1 MKKIPTLYTK
11 NSKGRYQEYKIPDL
25 DISKTFYRK
34 INGKYE
40 PVSMLSYSPL
50 EEGVWV
56 VTRESSTIEH
66 IRGTYLRECFHLDK
80 AADIERFPL
89 SKMGHIKKVAERII
103 DELRLGNTDTRAR
116 QITNLSI
123 WLSGLSINTM
133 RRFNYGRF
141 TYWRRSRVKGS

>member
-40 PVSMLSYSPL
+40 PTNMLLYDSI

-56 VTRESSTIEH
+56 VTRQSSTVNI
-66 IRGTYLRECFHLDK
+66 IRADYLRESFHLDK

-103 DELRLGNTDTRAR
+103 DELRPGNTDTRVM
-116 QITNLSI
+116 TNNELVK
-123 WLSGLSINTM
+123 LVVGLVYKYNEE
-133 RRFNYGRF
+133 
-141 TYWRRSRVKGS
+141 V

>member
-1 MKKIPTLYTK
+1 MKKIPKLYTK

-56 VTRESSTIEH
+56 VTRGSSTMEH

-89 SKMGHIKKVAERII
+89 SKWGTSR
-103 DELRLGNTDTRAR
+103 RLQNAS
-116 QITNLSI
+116 LMS
-123 WLSGLSINTM
+123 
-133 RRFNYGRF
+133 
-141 TYWRRSRVKGS
+141 

>member
-1 MKKIPTLYTK
+1 MKKIPKLYTK

-40 PVSMLSYSPL
+40 PTNMLLYDSI

-56 VTRESSTIEH
+56 VTRQSSTVNI
-66 IRGTYLRECFHLDK
+66 ICADYLRESFHLDK

-89 SKMGHIKKVAERII
+89 SKIGHIKKVAERII
-103 DELRLGNTDTRAR
+103 NELRLGNTDNRVM
-116 QITNLSI
+116 TNHELVN
-123 WLSGLSINTM
+123 LVVGLVYKYNDE
-133 RRFNYGRF
+133 
-141 TYWRRSRVKGS
+141 V

>member
-1 MKKIPTLYTK
+1 MKKIPKMYTK

-40 PVSMLSYSPL
+40 PTNMLLYDSI

-56 VTRESSTIEH
+56 VTRQSSTVNI
-66 IRGTYLRECFHLDK
+66 IRADYLRESFHLDK

-89 SKMGHIKKVAERII
+89 SKMGHIQKVSERII
-103 DELRLGNTDTRAR
+103 DELRLGNTDTRVMK
-116 QITNLSI
+116 NNELVK
-123 WLSGLSINTM
+123 LVVGLVYKYNED
-133 RRFNYGRF
+133 
-141 TYWRRSRVKGS
+141 V

>member
-25 DISKTFYRK
+25 DISKTVYRK

-40 PVSMLSYSPL
+40 PTNMLLYDSI

-56 VTRESSTIEH
+56 VIRQSSTVNI
-66 IRGTYLRECFHLDK
+66 IRADYLRESFHLDK
-80 AADIERFPL
+80 AADIKRFPL

-103 DELRLGNTDTRAR
+103 DEVRLGNTDTTVM
-116 QITNLSI
+116 TNNELVK
-123 WLSGLSINTM
+123 LVVGLVYKYNEE
-133 RRFNYGRF
+133 
-141 TYWRRSRVKGS
+141 V

>member
-1 MKKIPTLYTK
+1 MKKIPKLYTK

-40 PVSMLSYSPL
+40 PTNMLLYDSL

-56 VTRESSTIEH
+56 VTRQSSTVNI
-66 IRGTYLRECFHLDK
+66 IRADYLRESFHLDK

-89 SKMGHIKKVAERII
+89 SKMGHIKKVTERII
-103 DELRLGNTDTRAR
+103 NELRLGNTDVRVM
-116 QITNLSI
+116 TNNELI
-123 WLSGLSINTM
+123 KLVVGLVYKYNEE
-133 RRFNYGRF
+133 
-141 TYWRRSRVKGS
+141 V

>member
-1 MKKIPTLYTK
+1 MKKIPKLYVK

-40 PVSMLSYSPL
+40 PTNMLLYDSI

-56 VTRESSTIEH
+56 VTRQSSTVNI
-66 IRGTYLRECFHLDK
+66 IRADYLRESFHLDK

-89 SKMGHIKKVAERII
+89 SKMGHIKKVTERII
-103 DELRLGNTDTRAR
+103 NELRLGNTDTRVM
-116 QITNLSI
+116 TNHELVN
-123 WLSGLSINTM
+123 LVVGLVYKYNDD
-133 RRFNYGRF
+133 
-141 TYWRRSRVKGS
+141 V

>member
-40 PVSMLSYSPL
+40 PTNMLLYDSI

-56 VTRESSTIEH
+56 VTRQSSTVNI
-66 IRGTYLRECFHLDK
+66 IRADYLRESFHLDK

-89 SKMGHIKKVAERII
+89 SKMGHIKKVSERII
-103 DELRLGNTDTRAR
+103 GELRLGNTDTRVM
-116 QITNLSI
+116 TNNELVK
-123 WLSGLSINTM
+123 LVVGLVYKYNEE
-133 RRFNYGRF
+133 
-141 TYWRRSRVKGS
+141 V

>member
-1 MKKIPTLYTK
+1 MKKIPKLYTK

-40 PVSMLSYSPL
+40 PTNMLLYDSI

-56 VTRESSTIEH
+56 VTRQSSIVNI
-66 IRGTYLRECFHLDK
+66 IRADYLRECFNLDK

-103 DELRLGNTDTRAR
+103 DELRLGNTDNRVM
-116 QITNLSI
+116 TNHELVN
-123 WLSGLSINTM
+123 LVVGLVYKYNEE
-133 RRFNYGRF
+133 
-141 TYWRRSRVKGS
+141 V

>member
-1 MKKIPTLYTK
+1 MKKIPKLYVK

-40 PVSMLSYSPL
+40 PTNMLLYDSI

-56 VTRESSTIEH
+56 VTRQSSTVNI
-66 IRGTYLRECFHLDK
+66 IRADYLRESFHIDK
-80 AADIERFPL
+80 AADIEHFPL

-103 DELRLGNTDTRAR
+103 DELRIGNTDNRVM
-116 QITNLSI
+116 TNHELVN
-123 WLSGLSINTM
+123 LVVGLVYKYNEE
-133 RRFNYGRF
+133 
-141 TYWRRSRVKGS
+141 V

>member
-1 MKKIPTLYTK
+1 MKKIPKLYTK

-40 PVSMLSYSPL
+40 PTNMLLYDSI

-56 VTRESSTIEH
+56 VTRQSSTVNI
-66 IRGTYLRECFHLDK
+66 IRADYLRESFHLDK

-89 SKMGHIKKVAERII
+89 SKIGHIKKVAERII
-103 DELRLGNTDTRAR
+103 NELRLGNTDDRVM
-116 QITNLSI
+116 TNHELVN
-123 WLSGLSINTM
+123 LVVGLVYKYNEE
-133 RRFNYGRF
+133 
-141 TYWRRSRVKGS
+141 V

>member
-34 INGKYE
+34 INGKYQ
-40 PVSMLSYSPL
+40 PTNMLLYDSI

-56 VTRESSTIEH
+56 VTRQSSITNI
-66 IRGTYLRECFHLDK
+66 IRADYLRESFRLDK

-103 DELRLGNTDTRAR
+103 DELRLCNTDDRVM
-116 QITNLSI
+116 TNHELVN
-123 WLSGLSINTM
+123 LVVGLVYKYNEE
-133 RRFNYGRF
+133 
-141 TYWRRSRVKGS
+141 V

>member
-40 PVSMLSYSPL
+40 PTNMLLYDSI

-56 VTRESSTIEH
+56 VTRQSSTVNI
-66 IRGTYLRECFHLDK
+66 IRADYLRESFHLDK

-103 DELRLGNTDTRAR
+103 DELRLCNTDTRVM
-116 QITNLSI
+116 TNHELVNLI
-123 WLSGLSINTM
+123 VGLVYKYNEE
-133 RRFNYGRF
+133 
-141 TYWRRSRVKGS
+141 V

>member
-40 PVSMLSYSPL
+40 PTNMLLYDSI

-56 VTRESSTIEH
+56 VTRQSSAVNI
-66 IRGTYLRECFHLDK
+66 IRADYLRESFHLDK
-80 AADIERFPL
+80 ASDIERFPL
-89 SKMGHIKKVAERII
+89 SKMGHIQKVAERII
-103 DELRLGNTDTRAR
+103 DELRLCNTDTRVM
-116 QITNLSI
+116 TNNELI
-123 WLSGLSINTM
+123 KLVVGLVYKYNEE
-133 RRFNYGRF
+133 
-141 TYWRRSRVKGS
+141 V